1 MTQISIH
8 LVVLYL
14 NKDFVFIVILTTCG
28 FGTLYIRQKT
38 GHTEKSRI
46 VTHTSGTAVLLV
58 HEWGL
63 ILVWFMAFNAT
74 FNKISVI
81 SRRSVLL
88 VEKTGVPGETHR
100 PVPSHWQT
108 LSHNV
113 VSSCI
118 HEWNIYIIRVSEL
131 LNPNSAIFQLY
142 HGENKLIFNEMMMTS
157 ALL

>member
-14 NKDFVFIVILTTCG
+14 YKDFVFIVILTTMWLR
-28 FGTLYIRQKT
+28 TLYIRQKP
-38 GHTEKSRI
+38 GHTEKPRI

-63 ILVWFMAFNAT
+63 ILVWFMVFNTT
-74 FNKISVI
+74 FNNISVI

-88 VEKTGVPGETHR
+88 MEKTGVPWETHR
-100 PVPSHWQT
+100 PVASHWQT

-113 VSSCI
+113 VSSCT
-118 HEWNIYIIRVSEL
+118 WMRNIYIIRV
-131 LNPNSAIFQLY
+131 
-142 HGENKLIFNEMMMTS
+142 GEWVSDCCLTPIQQFFSYSMARTS
-157 ALL
+157 